1 MEEIKEEKV
10 LEGRKLYRRYQ
21 LVRYERKKKRKKR
34 GINELHSDE
43 TRVEYPLL
51 SSLLRPSSKGMA
63 STPCFKM
70 NVIRGTRVEHDFSPS
85 LSFAHL
91 SPFLFVS
98 ILLAPFFTPPCSPYI
113 YICIYINPRPP
124 SQSRLFTLLS
134 ISPRFILHPGES
146 FSSRWK
152 KSWLFTFI
160 YVFTQMRRLVSRIVI
175 AQMCFSDIYINLIAV
190 RSEMIQRLD
199 LTNYDSK

>member
-10 LEGRKLYRRYQ
+10 LEGRKKTLR
-21 LVRYERKKKRKKR
+21 VGRYERKKKRKKHD
-34 GINELHSDE
+34 INELHSDE

-63 STPCFKM
+63 SIPCFKM

-98 ILLAPFFTPPCSPYI
+98 ILLAPFFTPPVLSI
-113 YICIYINPRPP
+113 YI
-124 SQSRLFTLLS
+124 
-134 ISPRFILHPGES
+134 
-146 FSSRWK
+146 
-152 KSWLFTFI
+152 
-160 YVFTQMRRLVSRIVI
+160 
-175 AQMCFSDIYINLIAV
+175 
-190 RSEMIQRLD
+190 
-199 LTNYDSK
+199 

>member
-10 LEGRKLYRRYQ
+10 LEGRKLYE
-21 LVRYERKKKRKKR
+21 LVDTRERKKRKRHD
-34 GINELHSDE
+34 INELHSDE

-63 STPCFKM
+63 SIPCFKM

-98 ILLAPFFTPPCSPYI
+98 ILLAPFFTPPVLSI
-113 YICIYINPRPP
+113 YI
-124 SQSRLFTLLS
+124 
-134 ISPRFILHPGES
+134 
-146 FSSRWK
+146 
-152 KSWLFTFI
+152 
-160 YVFTQMRRLVSRIVI
+160 
-175 AQMCFSDIYINLIAV
+175 
-190 RSEMIQRLD
+190 
-199 LTNYDSK
+199 

>member
-10 LEGRKLYRRYQ
+10 LEERKLYRRYQ
-21 LVRYERKKKRKKR
+21 LVDTGEKEKRKKY

-91 SPFLFVS
+91 SRFLFVS
-98 ILLAPFFTPPCSPYI
+98 ILLAPFFTPLCSLHI
-113 YICIYINPRPP
+113 YI
-124 SQSRLFTLLS
+124 
-134 ISPRFILHPGES
+134 
-146 FSSRWK
+146 
-152 KSWLFTFI
+152 
-160 YVFTQMRRLVSRIVI
+160 
-175 AQMCFSDIYINLIAV
+175 
-190 RSEMIQRLD
+190 
-199 LTNYDSK
+199 

>member
-113 YICIYINPRPP
+113 YMYIYKSKTAFPVP
-124 SQSRLFTLLS
+124 SFHPSFD
-134 ISPRFILHPGES
+134 ISTLHP
-146 FSSRWK
+146 SSWRIFLVEMEK
-152 KSWLFTFI
+152 ELVI
-160 YVFTQMRRLVSRIVI
+160 YVYLRFHADEETSIENSNRANV
-175 AQMCFSDIYINLIAV
+175 FFGYIYKFN
-190 RSEMIQRLD
+190 RS
-199 LTNYDSK
+199 S

>member
-85 LSFAHL
+85 FRSPIFRPFFS
-91 SPFLFVS
+91 SPFSSL
-98 ILLAPFFTPPCSPYI
+98 PFSLPRALHI